1 MKELEGAINKE
12 KILIGTF
19 SEYVHT
25 SMYVNVSIG
34 DLPPPPIFSVDY

>member
-25 SMYVNVSIG
+25 SIYVNVSIG
-34 DLPPPPIFSVDY
+34 DLPPIFSVDY